1 MTSIVVQN
9 SSSSIHQKSEI
20 EVTTPAASMS
30 EQSEPTSQDPSTDQ
44 TKGGKIK
51 KLIVASL
58 LLGFVAYIVIDA
70 ASGANNVSD
79 LVDDFLEWVEDNPTE
94 GVFAFIGVYFIATVF
109 FVPGTILT
117 LGAGFVFS
125 TAFGLGVGVLLG
137 TLAVFL
143 GASLGA
149 IASFL
154 LGRFLLRDWVSTLTG
169 KFAVFE
175 ALDVSLAENGLKIM
189 ALLRLS
195 PVIPFNALNY
205 IGGVTSISFRDNAL
219 ALFFILP
226 GTILYVFLGSSA
238 GSLSDSE
245 EMEDPTVTIITIVF
259 GIVFGFLGVGAT
271 TYYAKKE
278 LNRVLEKRE
287 AEASDAVD
295 VDGHVD
301 SSRSDVV

>member
-9 SSSSIHQKSEI
+9 SSSNIHQKSEI
-20 EVTTPAASMS
+20 EVTTPSASMS
-30 EQSEPTSQDPSTDQ
+30 EQSETTSQDPSTDQ

-51 KLIVASL
+51 KLIVATL
-58 LLGFVAYIVIDA
+58 LLGFVAYVVIDA

-125 TAFGLGVGVLLG
+125 SAFGLGIGVLLG

-245 EMEDPTVTIITIVF
+245 EMQDPTVTIITIVF

-287 AEASDAVD
+287 AEASDGVD

-301 SSRSDVV
+301 SLRSDVV

>member
-125 TAFGLGVGVLLG
+125 AAFGLGVGVLLG